1 MAVDTA
7 CLGNTGMAKTLFALI
22 SAVSRCNR
30 VTARAVPGIG
40 TGWQRVMM
48 MMVMAILLLSALI
61 WIGLDGSELMDVAFS
76 HIGCVLSSRHHWRP
90 TAAVVLAMVMHVR
103 RLFMQTQ

>member
-1 MAVDTA
+1 MAVDIA
-7 CLGNTGMAKTLFALI
+7 VFDYTGMAKTLFALI
-22 SAVSRCNR
+22 SAISRCNR

-48 MMVMAILLLSALI
+48 MMVMAILLLLALI
-61 WIGLDGSELMDVAFS
+61 WIGPDGSELMDVAFS

-90 TAAVVLAMVMHVR
+90 TVAVVLAMAMHIR

>member
-1 MAVDTA
+1 MAVDIA
-7 CLGNTGMAKTLFALI
+7 VFDYTGMAKTLFALI
-22 SAVSRCNR
+22 SAISRCNR

-48 MMVMAILLLSALI
+48 MMVMAILLLLALV
-61 WIGLDGSELMDVAFS
+61 WIGPDGSELMDVAFS

-90 TAAVVLAMVMHVR
+90 TVAVVLAMAMHIR